1 TAEDP
6 GEVRAIARTLEDFEE
21 RLNAADND
29 LGETVEA
36 WAERETE
43 TMLAEAHRLLQPLFA
58 RAAALEHAGADGQ
71 RLGDLLD
78 LADALDVK
86 PERDLES
93 AESKLAERVR
103 ATRERLGDAL
113 GRAECGRSR
122 RSLVTRR
129 VTPSRPLSSDSRL
142 ITLPSDAIRARVD
155 SVDM

>member
-1 TAEDP
+1 M
-6 GEVRAIARTLEDFEE
+6 
-21 RLNAADND
+21 NAADND

-103 ATRERLGDAL
+103 ATRERLDETL
-113 GRAECGRSR
+113 GWA
-122 RSLVTRR
+122 
-129 VTPSRPLSSDSRL
+129 
-142 ITLPSDAIRARVD
+142 
-155 SVDM
+155 